1 MIWKKQRVANQ
12 VRQTNDINVSSWVN
26 YFLFTVVVIFN
37 CLLSIVS
44 SAQVESILKTPILSS
59 EAPVLRFEKLGV
71 EDGLTQGDVS
81 SIIQDKRGFIWMGTQ
96 SGLHRYDGHE
106 FKVFASHP
114 FDSTSLSSS
123 RINSIY
129 ETSNGDLW
137 VTTLGGLNRLNPT
150 TGKAVHYKNDPA
162 DSTSISTNDAKK
174 VFESSN
180 GDLWVGTEGFG
191 LNRMR
196 KGEDGIFAKYMH
208 DPEDAA
214 SSIGSNWVLDISED
228 QDGYIWVGTAHGL
241 SRIDPKTDSIV
252 TYIHFRGHT
261 TFAGDSVNVNAL
273 HIPSDNNKIMWL
285 ATGHGLVRFNR
296 ETGKYQRFLME
307 ANERV
312 GNSKNSFR
320 GITPDPNDPNVLW
333 LASLE
338 GIGRFD
344 MRTQQFT
351 RYRHDPKDKNS
362 VSSNFIFTL
371 FVDRSGMMWAGT
383 SIQGVNKF
391 NPGAVN
397 FNHIKSD
404 PDNPSSLAPGF
415 VWGIHEDK
423 EGSLWVATVGNPHYL
438 TRFNARSEEITRYQ
452 HDPNNTNTLLPAR
465 FNVFVEDEL
474 GGFWVGGPGGLN
486 LFDRTTGKVK
496 RFLREPGNKNRG
508 RNNIRALALVPG
520 DPNKLWVGS
529 GGGLDLLDTRTG
541 VYTNVSLA
549 GDSTQQNRIVWS
561 LLQDSQG
568 SLWIGSAL
576 GLMKMNSSGVV
587 SLISVHNPKDIKT
600 ISDNRILSM
609 LERNKEPGI
618 LWLANTEWGLD
629 RLDTRTGLITHI
641 SKEDG
646 LPNNTVYGIL
656 EDDQGTLWMSTNNG
670 ISNYDPD
677 TKQVRNYGLSD
688 GLLALEYNAFA
699 FSKGKGGRMYF
710 GNSEGV
716 TAFTPALLRK
726 NARPPQVVITDVKL
740 FNKSITAGVDT
751 PYLRSSSAEDKLT
764 LEYDQNELTIEYVA
778 LHFGNAEKN
787 RYAYQLEGFDE
798 NWVDAGIKR
807 TATYTNLP
815 SGEFIFKVKAANS
828 DGVWN
833 EQGVSFILRVLPP
846 WYRTWWAYALLGFLL
861 IGGIF
866 AIDRIQ
872 RQRLLQKER
881 EITQQRELK
890 QAKEIEKAY
899 TELKATQSQLI
910 QSEKMASLGELT
922 AGIAHEIQNPLNFVN
937 NFSEVNS
944 ELIAEMKEEIA
955 KGNLEEVKTIANNID
970 ENEKKI
976 IFHGKR
982 ADGIVKGMLQ
992 HSRSSSGVKELTDI
1006 NALADEYL
1014 RLAYHGLRAKDKSF
1028 NASMKTEFDESLGK
1042 VSVVPQDIGRV
1053 ILNLITNAFYAVY
1066 EKKKQDLAG
1075 YEPMV
1080 TVSTQREGDKVL
1092 ISVKDNG
1099 NGIPQKVLDKIFQPF
1114 FTTKPAGAGT
1124 GLGLSMS
1131 YDIVTKA
1138 HNGEIKVNTKEGEGT
1153 EFIVVLPL

>member
-1 MIWKKQRVANQ
+1 MIWTEQRVARQ
-12 VRQTNDINVSSWVN
+12 VGQTDDISVSSWVS
-26 YFLFTVVVIFN
+26 YFIFTAAVILN

-44 SAQVESILKTPILSS
+44 SAQVERQLKTPILSS
-59 EAPVLRFEKLGV
+59 EAPALRFEKLGT
-71 EDGLTQGDVS
+71 EDGLAQGDVS
-81 SIIQDKRGFIWMGTQ
+81 SIMQDKRGFIWMGTQ

-123 RINSIY
+123 SINSVY
-129 ETSNGDLW
+129 EASNGDLW
-137 VTTLGGLNRLNPT
+137 VTTDGGLNRLNPT

-180 GDLWVGTEGFG
+180 GDLWVCTDGFG

-196 KGEDGIFAKYMH
+196 KGEDGIFIKYLH
-208 DPEDAA
+208 DPEDAN
-214 SSIGSNWVLDISED
+214 SIGANWALDIGED
-228 QDGYIWVGTAHGL
+228 HDGYIWVGTAHGL

-252 TYIHFRGHT
+252 TYMHFRGHT
-261 TFAGDSVNVNAL
+261 TVAGDSVIIIAL
-273 HIPSDNNKIMWL
+273 HIPSNNKKIMWL
-285 ATGHGLVRFNR
+285 ATGHGLVRFTC
-296 ETGKYQRFLME
+296 ETGKYQRFLIE
-307 ANERV
+307 PTESV
-312 GNSKNSFR
+312 GNFKNLFKD
-320 GITPDPNDPNVLW
+320 IAPDPNDPNVLW

-338 GIGRFD
+338 GIARFD

-383 SIQGVNKF
+383 TIQGVNKF

-438 TRFNARSEEITRYQ
+438 TQFNARSEEITRYQ
-452 HDPNNTNTLLPAR
+452 HDPSNSNTLLPQR
-465 FNVFVEDEL
+465 FNVFVEDDQ
-474 GGFWVGGPGGLN
+474 GGFWVGGSGGLN

-496 RFLREPGNKNRG
+496 RFLREPGLKNRG

-549 GDSTQQNRIVWS
+549 GDSTQQNRNVWS

-670 ISNYDPD
+670 IANYNPD

-699 FSKGKGGRMYF
+699 FSKGKNGRMYF
-710 GNSEGV
+710 GNAEGV

-740 FNKSITAGVDT
+740 FNRSITAGVDA
-751 PYLRSSSAEDKLT
+751 PYLRSSSPEDKLT

-798 NWVDAGIKR
+798 NWVDAGTKR

-815 SGEFIFKVKAANS
+815 PGEFIFKVKAANS

-881 EITQQRELK
+881 ELTQQRELK

-944 ELIAEMKEEIA
+944 ELIAEMKAELS
-955 KGNLEEVKTIANNID
+955 KGNIDEAKNIANDID

-1028 NASMKTEFDESLGK
+1028 NASMKTEFDETLGK
-1042 VSVVPQDIGRV
+1042 VSVVPQDMGRV

-1066 EKKKQDLAG
+1066 EKKKQDLQG
-1075 YEPMV
+1075 YEPVV
-1080 TVSTQREGDKVL
+1080 TVSTKREGDKVL
-1092 ISVKDNG
+1092 ISVKDTG

-1138 HNGEIKVNTKEGEGT
+1138 HNGEIKVVTKEWEGT
-1153 EFIVVLPL
+1153 EFIVVLPM